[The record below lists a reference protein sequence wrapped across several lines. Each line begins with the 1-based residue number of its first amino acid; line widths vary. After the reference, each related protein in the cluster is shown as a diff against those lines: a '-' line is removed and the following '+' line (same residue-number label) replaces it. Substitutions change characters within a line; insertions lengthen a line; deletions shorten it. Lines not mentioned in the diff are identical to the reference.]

1 MSVLL
6 ALTEAFAH
14 FVCFEAGGMS
24 SLGTSML
31 PVLQGVGIAGCS
43 DRCTSAGTKD
53 PKLIACCCFVEG
65 EGAVSHQRMQ
75 QGEGGSSVPLQARSL
90 SLLTVLAVMPALAA
104 SGEEAS
110 PAVEEDMDVEH
121 LLEALQENLG
131 G

>member
-75 QGEGGSSVPLQARSL
+75 QGEGGSSVPLQARSQGL
-90 SLLTVLAVMPALAA
+90 SIVPVVMQAPAA

-110 PAVEEDMDVEH
+110 PAEEAGVDGER
-121 LLEALQENLG
+121 LLGAPQESLDG
-131 G
+131 